1 MTHSLFEG
9 LPKALHR
16 RMELTSNKIS
26 HRAIHNMVMFK
37 NYPDGTGFEGMK
49 GSWRAAKSWFC
60 ERPGKASGECAA
72 SVLKGLFKKVEAWH
86 HEESR

>member
-1 MTHSLFEG
+1 MQDVFRGGRGCVFFWSPNLV
-9 LPKALHR
+9 
-16 RMELTSNKIS
+16 MCKILRGGP
-26 HRAIHNMVMFK
+26 H
-37 NYPDGTGFEGMK
+37 FEGMK